1 MKKTKIIA
9 SIGPASNE
17 VKVFREMVK
26 SGVNVA
32 RINFSHATIEE
43 RQKAVDTIV
52 KVREELNENIAIL
65 YDTKGPEFRNGMLEE
80 GSINLEEGKTIK
92 IVKEE
97 VLGNEERFSVNYP
110 EVLDDL
116 KEKDIILL
124 ENGLMKI
131 EVIEKTK
138 DYVNCRIL
146 SGGVLGNRKSL
157 NVPNVK
163 LNIPFISDVDYED
176 IVYACQNKADFIAL
190 SFVSSKEDVEKVKE
204 ILKEQNREDIKLI
217 SKIESMTGI
226 DNIDEIIDI
235 SDGIMVARGDLGVE
249 VKMTKLPIY
258 QKLIIEKCREKGKI
272 CVVATEM
279 LESMKKNLRPT
290 RAEVSDVANAVL
302 DGTDAVMLSG
312 ETTSGKYPVETVKYM
327 ADICE
332 EAEKYYDNSFKNK
345 TKKGITE
352 TIAASV
358 VESSKVFDIK
368 VVVASS
374 VSGYSARGISNL
386 KPDCYIL
393 ATCTSEEVA
402 RSLALNYGIITTVV
416 PFMHT
421 TDEIIKIAR
430 EEAIKIFNLKE
441 NDKILITG
449 GFSKNTEKRITNFM
463 KIEEI

>member
-131 EVIEKTK
+131 EVIEKTN

-430 EEAIKIFNLKE
+430 EEAIKIFDLKE
-441 NDKILITG
+441 KDKILITG

>member
-131 EVIEKTK
+131 EVIEKTN

-327 ADICE
+327 ADICA
-332 EAEKYYDNSFKNK
+332 EAEKYYDNSFKYK

-430 EEAIKIFNLKE
+430 EEAIKIFDLKE
-441 NDKILITG
+441 KDKILITG